1 MAFEKLGR
9 LLGGYFH
16 QDWTLE
22 SSSADKVIEQFMDDQ
37 GPDRYRAVAQEIDQ
51 LLKTKTSESA
61 LKEIYGRNS
70 AAWLETSAIE
80 FLKSSTAGQ
89 SWLAVHTREGCKY
102 ELVNGSY
109 NINYIQIFPS
119 FEYYEGQA
127 RFCN

>member
-37 GPDRYRAVAQEIDQ
+37 GPDRYHAVAQEIDQ

-61 LKEIYGRNS
+61 LKEMLRSLGS
-70 AAWLETSAIE
+70 AYNFEADGFSASEWLRHVRSK
-80 FLKSSTAGQ
+80 LQ
-89 SWLAVHTREGCKY
+89 
-102 ELVNGSY
+102 
-109 NINYIQIFPS
+109 
-119 FEYYEGQA
+119 
-127 RFCN
+127 